1 MQTSGDIA
9 CFTGKQTWLERNK
22 GNGMRSVDDCPGVAP
37 VCASRP
43 EGMSIAIVG
52 AGWLLARS
60 INAGRG
66 SRGAFLSQYLTA
78 RR

>member
-9 CFTGKQTWLERNK
+9 CFTGEQTWLERNK
-22 GNGMRSVDDCPGVAP
+22 GNGMRSVDDCPRR
-37 VCASRP
+37 RP
-43 EGMSIAIVG
+43 RLRKQAGGMSIAMVG
-52 AGWLLARS
+52 AGWVLARS